1 MCKLESTKWI
11 VIKSNKKI
19 SKNLAYKIGKIRNV
33 SVIDNRLYFW
43 NLKSE
48 LKPNVLEILKSYK
61 YQKFEICEF
70 YDKQFGLTL
79 NFWNDGNLENFNEN
93 VEKLPLSKKF
103 YWNNEKSD
111 LISVTPITN
120 KQFNNIIKIN

>member
-19 SKNLAYKIGKIRNV
+19 SKNLALKIGKIRNASTV
-33 SVIDNRLYFW
+33 ENRIYFW
-43 NLKSE
+43 NLKPE
-48 LKPNVLEILKSYK
+48 LKNDVLDLLKSYK

-79 NFWNDGNLENFNEN
+79 NFWNGSNEQNFNDL
-93 VEKLPLSKKF
+93 VKKLPLSEKF
-103 YWNNEKSD
+103 YWNNENSNLKT
-111 LISVTPITN
+111 VTPITK
-120 KQFNNIIKIN
+120 KQFENIIYIN

>member
-19 SKNLAYKIGKIRNV
+19 SKKLAYKIGKIRNV

-79 NFWNDGNLENFNEN
+79 NFWNGGNLENFNEN
-93 VEKLPLSKKF
+93 VQKLPLAKKF

-111 LISVTPITN
+111 LNSDSETS
-120 KQFNNIIKIN
+120 F